1 MAKRAEILGEK
12 LLAEG
17 RFRLTRTRARIEE
30 TNGAV
35 RTLDHEIYHY
45 GPAAAVL
52 LYEPERRVVLLVKQ
66 FRLGAFLGD
75 GALDLIEVCAGML
88 DDDAPEACA
97 RREAWEETGVRL
109 TSLRHAFD
117 AFMSPGG
124 MTEKI
129 ACFVAPYAAGDRLGL
144 GGGVDRRRVRSNS
157 SKWLMTTRS
166 PRSDR
171 AGFATPR
178 QSRCSTTPRL
188 RDCCRRSRRK
198 PLSPTRGEGAFWG
211 QTEAF
216 AIARFSSIP
225 AEIASSTRSS
235 QTNSNF

>member
-1 MAKRAEILGEK
+1 MAKRAEILGEM
-12 LLAEG
+12 LLAQG
-17 RFRLTRTRARIEE
+17 RFRLTRTHARIEE

-35 RTLDHEIYHY
+35 RTLEHEIYHY
-45 GPAAAVL
+45 APAAAVL

-75 GALDLIEVCAGML
+75 GSLDLIEVCAGML

-109 TSLRHAFD
+109 TRLRHAFD

-144 GGGVDRRRVRSNS
+144 GGGVDADKSIELVEMAYDDAFAAIGSGGS
-157 SKWLMTTRS
+157 
-166 PRSDR
+166 
-171 AGFATPR
+171 ATPR
-178 QSRCSTTPRL
+178 RSRCSTTPRL
-188 RDCCRRSRRK
+188 RDCCRRA
-198 PLSPTRGEGAFWG
+198 PDTVRGQPGAV
-211 QTEAF
+211 T
-216 AIARFSSIP
+216 RFSSTP

-235 QTNSNF
+235 QMNSNF